1 MLLEAFD
8 SKSVDEVLYKHK
20 LTLHINVYLDHV
32 YVSPSIGSTPSLIC
46 EPSLINMNPQN
57 KEPKVQATQPSIKQP
72 LELKSHASYIDS
84 VFEESI
90 VVESIANIHEP

>member
-1 MLLEAFD
+1 
-8 SKSVDEVLYKHK
+8 
-20 LTLHINVYLDHV
+20 
-32 YVSPSIGSTPSLIC
+32 
-46 EPSLINMNPQN
+46 MNPQD

>member
-1 MLLEAFD
+1 M
-8 SKSVDEVLYKHK
+8 
-20 LTLHINVYLDHV
+20 YLDHV

-46 EPSLINMNPQN
+46 ESSLINMNAQD
-57 KEPKVQATQPSIKQP
+57 KEPKVQATQPSTKQP
-72 LELKSHASYIDS
+72 LKFKNNASYMDN